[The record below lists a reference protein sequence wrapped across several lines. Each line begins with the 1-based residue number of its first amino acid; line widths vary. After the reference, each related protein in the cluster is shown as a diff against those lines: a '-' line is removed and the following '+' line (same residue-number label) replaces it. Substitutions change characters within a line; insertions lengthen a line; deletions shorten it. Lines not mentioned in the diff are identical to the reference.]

1 MLHESQRHF
10 RAVAEGFVVQARPT
24 RVNAHDLKFRQ
35 PRKVEADA
43 PHTATA
49 ACAQAKTLA
58 HSRSLPEQ
66 LARRLLARAA
76 RPLQAFVSPSGTA
89 LCVVIG
95 CGALAPL
102 LPSSPASPLHGSLV
116 PF

>member
-24 RVNAHDLKFRQ
+24 RGNAHDSKFRQ
-35 PRKVEADA
+35 PGKQLDA
-43 PHTATA
+43 PYTATA